1 MDLQITSFEFKP
13 RDEGERIM
21 LDTPPGL
28 IFAQYRLT
36 LTFDGVPMLKYG
48 FKTALHSDEDDCIDD
63 ATKMLAET
71 IKSFRAN
78 LRMSGRLPARTK
90 PSTQILKNAVEVKTG
105 DVGVVIQRCPHCSYL
120 PGLGINRFQHI
131 DGSEFKCPNCGGRF
145 HLEVK
150 TTVEKLIEEVKA
162 GQRHCFMCHTHV
174 PENKEWLQLAD
185 PTRWVCSRN
194 CYDNYC
200 NGADLT

>member
-1 MDLQITSFEFKP
+1 MDIEITSFEFKP

-28 IFAQYRLT
+28 VFAQYRLT

-63 ATKMLAET
+63 ATKVLAET

-90 PSTQILKNAVEVKTG
+90 PSTQILKNAVEAKTG
-105 DVGVVIQRCPHCSYL
+105 DVGVVIQRCPHCQY
-120 PGLGINRFQHI
+120 GTGENRFMHV
-131 DGSEFKCPNCGGRF
+131 DGTEFECPHCGGRF
-145 HLEVK
+145 HV
-150 TTVEKLIEEVKA
+150 EVKA
-162 GQRHCFMCHTHV
+162 DDIRAGQRTCYMCHTTK
-174 PENKEWLQLAD
+174 PEGQWIRLHD
-185 PTRWVCSRN
+185 VTRFVCSHF
-194 CYDNYC
+194 CLDNYV
-200 NGADLT
+200 NGRDLT